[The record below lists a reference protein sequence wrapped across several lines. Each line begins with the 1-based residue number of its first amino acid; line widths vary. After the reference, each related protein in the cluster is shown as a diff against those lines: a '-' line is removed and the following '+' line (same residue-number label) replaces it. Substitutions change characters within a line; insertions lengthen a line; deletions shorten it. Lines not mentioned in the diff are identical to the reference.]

1 MLREG
6 LFCSRFLS
14 KMKRLFMVLSHFIL
28 QGATATTFATP
39 IPPFCYYQLLG
50 FNPEDFETLLNSLS
64 ESITELCL

>member
-1 MLREG
+1 
-6 LFCSRFLS
+6 
-14 KMKRLFMVLSHFIL
+14 MVLSHFIL